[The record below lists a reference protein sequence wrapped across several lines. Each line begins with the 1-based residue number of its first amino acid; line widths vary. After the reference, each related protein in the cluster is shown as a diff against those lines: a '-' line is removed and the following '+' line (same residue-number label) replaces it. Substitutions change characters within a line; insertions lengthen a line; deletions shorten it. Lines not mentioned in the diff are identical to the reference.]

1 MSDKA
6 RIDRDLIPSLRESS
20 RPLRPEASLTAP
32 SEPAADDGN
41 GRLVSA
47 VEDLA
52 ARLKQLEERLD
63 RFERAG
69 LRSASI
75 AGHTVFVSTANGYM
89 IVERVGPPAEPGEEV
104 VVDGVR
110 YVAAGYRS
118 SPFPADRRPC
128 VIVEAA
134 KTE

>member
-1 MSDKA
+1 
-6 RIDRDLIPSLRESS
+6 
-20 RPLRPEASLTAP
+20 LRPEASLTAP

-89 IVERVGPPAEPGEEV
+89 IVERVGPPPEPGEEV